1 MSSLELLAPLTLAI
15 GLWMLWGVWRRRKER
30 LSGRILP
37 YLQEAQGP
45 ASAGFLHW
53 FSRLLRPVWEQ
64 LGSTDS
70 SVATR
75 LSEVGLSPNVER
87 FRLWQFLSALT
98 SAGLV
103 TALGA
108 LLNTVRPIGVTTWLV
123 LVIVALCAGPLMLDR
138 FLTYWVKR
146 ENQLISQQVA
156 DTAQLLA
163 LSISAGESIPAA
175 LARVSRVCGPEL
187 ARQLDYVVQAV
198 ESGVAQSRAL
208 ASLAQRTPSVQL
220 ARLLDTL
227 ITASERGAPL
237 ATVLREQAR
246 DLRDE
251 ARRNLLESGGRREIA
266 MMVPVVF
273 VILPIT
279 ILFALYPGLVA
290 LDL

>member
-123 LVIVALCAGPLMLDR
+123 LVIVALCVGPLMLDR

>member
-45 ASAGFLHW
+45 ASPGLLHW

-64 LGSTDS
+64 LGSTHS
-70 SVATR
+70 AVATR

-123 LVIVALCAGPLMLDR
+123 LVIVAFCAGPLMLDR
-138 FLTYWVKR
+138 FLTYWVQR

-156 DTAQLLA
+156 DAAQLLA

-187 ARQLDYVVQAV
+187 ARQLDYIVQAV

-208 ASLAQRTPSVQL
+208 ASLAQRTHSVQL
-220 ARLLDTL
+220 ARLLDSL
-227 ITASERGAPL
+227 ITASDRGAPL

>member
-45 ASAGFLHW
+45 ASPGFLHW

-64 LGSTDS
+64 LGSTHS
-70 SVATR
+70 AVATR

-108 LLNTVRPIGVTTWLV
+108 LLNTVRPIGVATWLV
-123 LVIVALCAGPLMLDR
+123 LVIVAFCAGPLMLDR

-156 DTAQLLA
+156 DAAQLLA

-187 ARQLDYVVQAV
+187 ARQLDYVVQAM

-208 ASLAQRTPSVQL
+208 ASLAQRTHSVQL
-220 ARLLDTL
+220 ARLLDSL
-227 ITASERGAPL
+227 ITASDRGAPL

>member
-1 MSSLELLAPLTLAI
+1 MSSAEVFVALTLAA
-15 GLWMLWGVWRRRKER
+15 GLWLLGGAWRRRKER
-30 LSGRILP
+30 LYVRLHP
-37 YLQEAQGP
+37 YLKEPQKRGNP
-45 ASAGFLHW
+45 GVFNW
-53 FSRLLRPVWEQ
+53 FSRLLRPFLER
-64 LGSTDS
+64 LGSTSD

-75 LSEVGLSPNVER
+75 LNQVGLPPNVEH
-87 FRLWQFLSALT
+87 FRLWQFVCALA
-98 SAGLV
+98 SAGLA
-103 TALGA
+103 TALA
-108 LLNTVRPIGVTTWLV
+108 AVVSTWRPIGLFSWLLFV
-123 LVIVALCAGPLMLDR
+123 LVAFCAGPLALDR
-138 FLTYWVKR
+138 WLTYWVKR
-146 ENQLISQQVA
+146 EEQVIAQQVA

-175 LARVSRVCGPEL
+175 LARVARVCGPEL
-187 ARQLDYVVQAV
+187 ARQLQQVLDAV
-198 ESGVAQSRAL
+198 DSGVAQSRAL
-208 ASLAQRTPSVQL
+208 AALSQRTHSLQL

-227 ITASERGAPL
+227 IIASDRGAPL

-251 ARRNLLESGGRREIA
+251 ARRSLLEAGGRREIA